1 MGTKR
6 STPAPPPPV
15 QGVDHHALRAALTL
29 FVSRFVIPAKR
40 DQMLARL
47 LTAERRR
54 ETLEAL
60 PRWLAGRQ
68 APLEGVDQSPTGL
81 GARFGELTGI
91 LLDPARAR
99 RTTIGGTLALARGEV
114 ALFIGDAGRI
124 ALVYVG
130 DAPPLLCMPG

>member
-40 DQMLARL
+40 DQMHARL

-68 APLEGVDQSPTGL
+68 APLEGADQSPTGL

-99 RTTIGGTLALARGEV
+99 RTTIGGTLALVRGEV
-114 ALFIGDAGRI
+114 ALFIGDSGRI
-124 ALVYVG
+124 ALMFVG
-130 DAPPLLCMPG
+130 EPPPLLCMPG

>member
-6 STPAPPPPV
+6 SAPAAPPPV
-15 QGVDHHALRAALTL
+15 QLVDHHALRAALTL
-29 FVSRFVIPAKR
+29 FVSRFVIPVKR
-40 DQMLARL
+40 DQMHARL

-68 APLEGVDQSPTGL
+68 APLEGADQSPTGL
-81 GARFGELTGI
+81 SARFGELTGI

-124 ALVYVG
+124 ALMFVG
-130 DAPPLLCMPG
+130 EAPPLLCMPG